1 MKVTHGNMHIQTATA
16 VEGIYYCTY
25 I

>member
-1 MKVTHGNMHIQTATA
+1 

-25 I
+25 L